1 MVICFILVIGVVSLL
16 QNARQLPQADQ
27 LLHTLPLAK
36 ATPWWWLSGI
46 TYAAFCSLAMF
57 PFLAGMGKNMQ
68 GRLPWQSAGI
78 GCLFFTASAAVVSL
92 AILASLQDVYA
103 RGIPTVFL
111 AEQIYSKLGLVFTLV
126 MFLGIFTSAAPMLWT
141 ACHRLCKD
149 EKSPRFRLVAVALVT
164 FACLGGMLPFGKLVN
179 LLYPYMGY
187 LSLIPFFAVLF
198 RRAAKKAGLPKPR
211 NRSRTNASSGASC

>member
-1 MVICFILVIGVVSLL
+1 
-16 QNARQLPQADQ
+16 
-27 LLHTLPLAK
+27 
-36 ATPWWWLSGI
+36 
-46 TYAAFCSLAMF
+46 
-57 PFLAGMGKNMQ
+57 MGKNMQ
-68 GRLPWQSAGI
+68 GKLPWQSAGI

-92 AILASLQDVYA
+92 AILASLQDVYT

-149 EKSPRFRLVAVALVT
+149 EKSPRFRLVAVALVA

-187 LSLIPFFAVLF
+187 LSLIPFLAVLL
-198 RRAAKKAGLPKPR
+198 RRLREKAPHKKPGNRPNAGI
-211 NRSRTNASSGASC
+211 SGASAG